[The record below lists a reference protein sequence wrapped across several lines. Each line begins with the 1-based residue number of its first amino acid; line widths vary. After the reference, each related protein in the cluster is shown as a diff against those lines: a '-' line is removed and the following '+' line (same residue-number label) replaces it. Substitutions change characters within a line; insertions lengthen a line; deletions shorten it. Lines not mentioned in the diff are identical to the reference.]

1 MSDDEHQAMWPQM
14 IAALAAID
22 EALGLPADGCNST
35 AQTLAAIRAL
45 KTPLTAQQLDK
56 LIAAHV
62 GGAELADGEYSAM
75 VMFATAVERAHG
87 IGAPQPLTWE
97 QAVRSTIT
105 DPAVAE
111 RILSVPRDATPEQA
125 RELLRRPGA

>member
-1 MSDDEHQAMWPQM
+1 MSYDEHQAMWPRM

-22 EALGLPADGCNST
+22 AALGLPEDGCNSP

-56 LIAAHV
+56 LIEAHV

-75 VMFATAVERAHG
+75 VLFAAAVERAHG
-87 IGAPQPLTWE
+87 IGA
-97 QAVRSTIT
+97 
-105 DPAVAE
+105 
-111 RILSVPRDATPEQA
+111 
-125 RELLRRPGA
+125 